1 MGGHP
6 LLIFLDPNL
15 PSVDASLAIV
25 HTLLSWRLPTTD
37 FIVAIHQG
45 PRFIKIL

>member
-25 HTLLSWRLPTTD
+25 LTLLSWRLPTTD
-37 FIVAIHQG
+37 FIVAIHLG
-45 PRFIKIL
+45 LIS